1 MRILVVGSGGREHA
15 LVWKLSQSSRVS
27 QIIAA
32 PGNPGIAEHAR
43 LADVAA
49 DDVDGL
55 ADLARREMVDLV
67 VVGPE
72 TPLSLGL
79 ADRLAALD
87 IACFGPTK
95 AAARLE
101 SSKAFAKAFMER
113 HTIPTADY
121 AAFRDAGAAKA
132 YIADRKGP
140 YVVKASGLCA
150 GKGVVICKTLEE
162 ANAEIDA
169 MLSGK
174 YGDASAEIVI
184 EDFLQGEE
192 ASVFAVIGRDGR
204 VSLLPPCQDHKRALD
219 GDKGPNTGGM
229 GAYGPTPKVDGLMMK
244 RIADDVVAP
253 TVRGMVKEGMPY
265 LGVLYIGLILTAMG
279 PKVVEFNC
287 RFGDPEAQ
295 VLMRLE
301 GGDFAHALSM
311 AAGSGLPYGAFQT
324 DPSAR
329 HAVCVV
335 LASKGY
341 PGVYETGAPIAGIEA
356 AELTPGVKVFHA
368 GTTRDKQGRLVSAG
382 GRVLNVTA
390 TGPTLR
396 EAVQRAYAAVDLI
409 QAPGLYHRKDIAWRA
424 LN

>member
-15 LVWKLSQSSRVS
+15 LVWKMSQSGRVS

-43 LADVAA
+43 LADVEM
-49 DDVDGL
+49 DDIPGL
-55 ADLARREMVDLV
+55 VALARREMVDLV

-72 TPLSLGL
+72 APLAAGL
-79 ADRLAALD
+79 ADRLAEMQ
-87 IACFGPTK
+87 IPCFGPTK
-95 AAARLE
+95 AAAQLE

-121 AAFRDAGAAKA
+121 AAFTDAAAAKA

-140 YVVKASGLCA
+140 YVIKASGLAA
-150 GKGVVICKTLEE
+150 GKGVMILKDLEE
-162 ANAEIDA
+162 AEAEIDA

-174 YGDASAEIVI
+174 FGEASAEIVI

-192 ASVFAVIGRDGR
+192 ASVFAVIGKDGR
-204 VSLLPPCQDHKRALD
+204 VSLLPPCQDHKRAKD
-219 GDKGPNTGGM
+219 GDKGLNTGGM

-244 RIADDVVAP
+244 RIADDIVAP
-253 TVRGMVKEGMPY
+253 TVRGMAKEGMPY
-265 LGVLYIGLILTAMG
+265 QGVLYIGLIVTAMG

-295 VLMRLE
+295 ALMRLE
-301 GGDFAHALSM
+301 GGDFAHALYM
-311 AAGSGLPYGAFQT
+311 AASSGLPHGAFQT

-329 HAVCVV
+329 HAVSIV
-335 LASKGY
+335 LAAKGY
-341 PGVYETGAPIAGIEA
+341 PEDYENGILIGGIEA

-368 GTTRDKQGRLVSAG
+368 GTIRDKQGRLVSNG

-396 EAVQRAYAAVDLI
+396 EAVGRAYAAVSLI
-409 QAPGLYHRKDIAWRA
+409 DAPGLYWRKDIAHRA